1 MPVDIAAAVLSNV
14 GAGMPST
21 LLTGAI
27 LGGAGGLLRALVGL
41 GKSIAAKRRIRWPYF
56 FVTVVIAV
64 IIGLVL
70 GTLVSVSKPIAF
82 LAGYGGTD
90 ILEGI
95 GKIIKVVPV
104 EIK

>member
-1 MPVDIAAAVLSNV
+1 MPADIAAVVLINV
-14 GAGMPST
+14 GSSLPNT
-21 LLTGAI
+21 LMTGAI

-41 GKSIAAKRRIRWPYF
+41 GKAIAAKRRIRWQYF
-56 FVTVVIAV
+56 GITVVIAV
-64 IIGLVL
+64 VIGLVL
-70 GTLVSVSKPIAF
+70 GTLVAVSKPIAF

-95 GKIIKVVPV
+95 GKIIKVIPV